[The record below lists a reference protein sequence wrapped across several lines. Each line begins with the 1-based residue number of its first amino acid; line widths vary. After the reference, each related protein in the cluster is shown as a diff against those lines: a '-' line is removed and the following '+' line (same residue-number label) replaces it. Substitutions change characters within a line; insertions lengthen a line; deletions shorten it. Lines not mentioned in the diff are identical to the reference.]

1 MTAKQSATLAE
12 VFVENARGAAATVE
26 TIEASRAAVFE
37 ALQKVAQGARSIVVA
52 NGEWVRPEIL
62 SAARG
67 LPNVLANPSDEQL
80 ARADAGITEAFAGV
94 ASSGSVCVALG
105 TPLVAAGSL
114 LMPLHI
120 VLLPA
125 ERIVERPRDLF
136 DEERLGGEGMRRNLV
151 FITGPSATA
160 DMGPLVRGV
169 HGPHR
174 LHILLLE
181 KG

>member
-1 MTAKQSATLAE
+1 MTAKQSTSLPEIFAK
-12 VFVENARGAAATVE
+12 NARVAAAIVETVE
-26 TIEASRAAVFE
+26 ASHAAVLE
-37 ALQKVAQGARSIVVA
+37 ALQKAAQGARSIVVA
-52 NGEWVRPEIL
+52 KGEWVAPEIL
-62 SAARG
+62 SAARD
-67 LPNVLANPSDEQL
+67 LPNVLGSPSDEQL

-94 ASSGSVCVALG
+94 ASSGSICVALG
-105 TPLVAAGSL
+105 TPLTAAASL

-125 ERIVERPRDLF
+125 ERIVERPKDLF
-136 DEERLGGEGMRRNLV
+136 DDARLSGEGLRRNLV

-181 KG
+181 

>member
-1 MTAKQSATLAE
+1 MAAKQSSTLTE
-12 VFVENARGAAATVE
+12 IFVKNARGAAALVE
-26 TIEASRAAVFE
+26 IVEVSPGAVVE
-37 ALQKVAQGARSIVVA
+37 ALQKALQGARSIVVA

-62 SAARG
+62 STARG
-67 LPNVLANPSDEQL
+67 LPNVLVNPSDEQL

-105 TPLVAAGSL
+105 TPLVAAASL
-114 LMPLHI
+114 LMPLHV

-136 DEERLGGEGMRRNLV
+136 DEARFGGEGLRRNLV

-174 LHILLLE
+174 LYILVLE
-181 KG
+181 